1 MCSEVKIL
9 LLEDDRNL
17 SFIIKDDLE
26 NLGYSVIHVVNG
38 NNLKEIIDS
47 EKINLLLMDVE
58 LEEGTDGFE
67 LALQLRNNNYF
78 LPIIFTTARTSGKD
92 IEKGLKMANT
102 DYVKKPFSVKEIAL
116 RINALLGTTNGNFNY
131 KRLGAFT
138 IDFSSNQIIGFGKK
152 HRITNQE
159 SDCLSLLINN
169 INEIV
174 DKKTLSIRIWG
185 DDVDTKSREN
195 ALINIIYNLRKIVEE
210 DKNLKIGNFVKKGYK
225 MTFQQDINQTK

>member
-1 MCSEVKIL
+1 MCSEIKIL

-26 NLGYSVIHVVNG
+26 SLGYNVIHVVNG

-58 LEEGTDGFE
+58 LEEGHDGFE

-116 RINALLGTTNGNFNY
+116 RINALLGTTDSSINY
-131 KRLGAFT
+131 KRLGAYI
-138 IDFSSNQIIGFGKK
+138 IDLSSNQVYGFGEKN
-152 HRITNQE
+152 RISHLE
-159 SDCLSLLINN
+159 SECLSFLISN
-169 INEIV
+169 INEVV
-174 DKKTLSIRIWG
+174 DKETLITRIWG
-185 DDVDTKSREN
+185 DGIDVKSKEN
-195 ALINIIYNLRKIVEE
+195 SLNNIIHKLRMIFEE
-210 DKNLKIGNFVKKGYK
+210 DKSLKIETYPKKGFRITNSK
-225 MTFQQDINQTK
+225 FTNLTK